1 MTPLKF
7 TGMLFKVDIE
17 AKTMHEEMG
26 REWSEDAPAF
36 PQKYVPRHTGA
47 EASLAPEKYIRPLGN
62 AAQAGAIR
70 YGISLALKSFLD
82 RETVEKMRLGK

>member
-17 AKTMHEEMG
+17 AKTMHEEMAH
-26 REWSEDAPAF
+26 EWSEDAPAF
-36 PQKYVPRHTGA
+36 PQKYIRQQGPA
-47 EASLAPEKYIRPLGN
+47 DPPEKFIRPLGHS
-62 AAQAGAIR
+62 AQAGAIR